1 MKGPWSEGV
10 PGAWLGATDK
20 KEVAPEKRLVL
31 GLEKRLRRE
40 QAQEKEKLLVLFL
53 KRKVF
58 LVFTQRQGMESTPKK
73 EV

>member
-1 MKGPWSEGV
+1 MR
-10 PGAWLGATDK
+10 
-20 KEVAPEKRLVL
+20 KRSVL

-53 KRKVF
+53 ERKVF
-58 LVFTQRQGMESTPKK
+58 LVFTQRQGTESTPKK